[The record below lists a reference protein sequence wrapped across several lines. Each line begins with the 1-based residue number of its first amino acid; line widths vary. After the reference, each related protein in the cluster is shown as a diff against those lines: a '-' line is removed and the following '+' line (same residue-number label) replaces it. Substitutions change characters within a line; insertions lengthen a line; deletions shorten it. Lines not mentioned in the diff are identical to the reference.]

1 MKKFINLSLC
11 ACVCAVAFGIGR
23 LSAGSESRE
32 PENVAN
38 ASEMQQE
45 NGLLCNYVLDVVDE
59 SDFWDLCDS
68 ARFQGETDTP
78 EWYLSVIIE
87 YQRMYH

>member
-1 MKKFINLSLC
+1 MLSLC

-23 LSAGSESRE
+23 LSASQETRMDGGKPAMSETES
-32 PENVAN
+32 
-38 ASEMQQE
+38 E

-68 ARFQGETDTP
+68 ARFQGEADTP